1 MLRILI
7 FGLQE
12 STYAF
17 RSSDVSSVSV
27 RRFVGGNNRR
37 KMEKELWPAWKRN
50 CNWLTTEFITQIEIP
65 IDWISFYFLIAIK
78 KELIS
83 RIERIRWPCLTENKT
98 TAPMQCLTTHPPSH
112 ATFVQIVD
120 ETEPAPRNNVFRV
133 NQKELG
139 RASPQ
144 RTLVNGVGKVPFVEY
159 RVSPANQ
166 STLFDLADT
175 RRIRPGE

>member
-1 MLRILI
+1 MY
-7 FGLQE
+7 
-12 STYAF
+12 YAHF
-17 RSSDVSSVSV
+17 DFQMFHLCQYGSSS
-27 RRFVGGNNRR
+27 
-37 KMEKELWPAWKRN
+37 MATIEEKRKRN
-50 CNWLTTEFITQIEIP
+50 YDQLEKVTQTKTAITTEFTAQIEIP
-65 IDWISFYFLIAIK
+65 IVWISFYFLTAIK
-78 KELIS
+78 KELIN

-98 TAPMQCLTTHPPSH
+98 TAPTQCLATHPPSH
-112 ATFVQIVD
+112 ATFLQIVD
-120 ETEPAPRNNVFRV
+120 ETEPAPGNNVFRV